1 MSAAYQLAFVYPAA
15 FALLPPEMESPEAR
29 ALMIAIGFQESGF
42 SDRYQVLDSGV
53 KGAGRGFYQF
63 ELGGGVA
70 GVLAHPSTRAIALHV
85 LNELHYPPDARSCYV
100 ALEHS
105 DILAAC
111 FARLLLWT
119 DSEHLPGPHAATRAW
134 KIYERLW
141 RPGKPHPDAFPAH
154 FAQAWSLVD
163 VDGE

>member
-15 FALLPPEMESPEAR
+15 FALLPPEMDAPEAR
-29 ALMIAIGFQESGF
+29 ALMVAIGFQESGF

-111 FARLLLWT
+111 FARLLLRT
-119 DSEHLPGPHAATRAW
+119 DRDDLPGPSGALRAW
-134 KIYERLW
+134 KIYERTW
-141 RPGKPHPDAFPAH
+141 RPGTPHYDSWTANHAR
-154 FAQAWSLVD
+154 AWSLVD
-163 VDGE
+163 VE